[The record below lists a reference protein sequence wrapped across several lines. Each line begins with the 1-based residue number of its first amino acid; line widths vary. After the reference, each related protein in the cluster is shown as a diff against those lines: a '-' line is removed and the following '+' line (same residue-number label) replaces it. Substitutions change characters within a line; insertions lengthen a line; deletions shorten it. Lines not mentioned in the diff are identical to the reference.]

1 MVVKSSYRIAW
12 SYVTFH
18 LATWWNLHVLF
29 YSVSLCFEACAQSVP
44 SYRFLWPLFLF
55 LRIPGSPLPLS
66 FPLSLYT
73 ECIPYILKVIV
84 MLGLGDLKMV
94 DISMWNYKDI
104 WAGRNSLSPYIISF
118 FNLQISSLWKIRLS
132 SHRQPQNGRTATF
145 HPSMR
150 HLETGF
156 SKGVLGNLSLFSGL

>member
-1 MVVKSSYRIAW
+1 MWHSIWPRGEISMCYSTQFPCALK
-12 SYVTFH
+12 
-18 LATWWNLHVLF
+18 HVLNLYQAIDF
-29 YSVSLCFEACAQSVP
+29 SDHCSSFCIFLAPPCP
-44 SYRFLWPLFLF
+44 SP
-55 LRIPGSPLPLS
+55 

-73 ECIPYILKVIV
+73 ECILDILKVIV

-94 DISMWNYKDI
+94 DISVWNNKDI
-104 WAGRNSLSPYIISF
+104 WAGRNSLLPYVISL
-118 FNLQISSLWKIRLS
+118 FNLQISSLWTRRLS
-132 SHRQPQNGRTATF
+132 SHRQPQNETTATF